1 MCARVRSCA
10 SVGTSR
16 YPNASRHL
24 VCMRNGG
31 GLITSQRAE
40 IFPAFCLFFQSA
52 IFGRHYAAKR
62 AAAGRP
68 DGVRRIPDKVA
79 QFPTN
84 ACEDLA
90 DVGFDPRA

>member
-1 MCARVRSCA
+1 
-10 SVGTSR
+10 
-16 YPNASRHL
+16 
-24 VCMRNGG
+24 MRNGG

-52 IFGRHYAAKR
+52 IFGRHYAAKTV
-62 AAAGRP
+62 AAGRP

-90 DVGFDPRA
+90 DVGFDPRARVTLKPTKLRQNDLRQSVN